1 MKVKGI
7 CYFVL
12 SQYSVLVGLNIHAV
26 NRPQGAYYLY
36 PFEDPCSTL
45 FCNNVYWCRLVWSG
59 NVCGI
64 QTMNELYSALWMKQL
79 LLKST
84 YKLICFLL
92 PPGGVNNNYI
102 VT

>member
-36 PFEDPCSTL
+36 PFEDRSFFQSQLC
-45 FCNNVYWCRLVWSG
+45 G
-59 NVCGI
+59 NFPLLHPHKDWPS
-64 QTMNELYSALWMKQL
+64 LY
-79 LLKST
+79 T
-84 YKLICFLL
+84 
-92 PPGGVNNNYI
+92 
-102 VT
+102 

>member
-1 MKVKGI
+1 MAYNMISHLGVECQAQANCYKLWIYVGGIKMKVKGI

-45 FCNNVYWCRLVWSG
+45 FCYNVYWCRLVWSG

-64 QTMNELYSALWMKQL
+64 QTMNEL
-79 LLKST
+79 
-84 YKLICFLL
+84 
-92 PPGGVNNNYI
+92 
-102 VT
+102 

>member
-64 QTMNELYSALWMKQL
+64 QTMNELQCPLDETAAVKIYIQAYLFFVATWWGKQ
-79 LLKST
+79 
-84 YKLICFLL
+84 
-92 PPGGVNNNYI
+92 
-102 VT
+102 